1 MSRRKFIALVGGAAA
16 AWSLAVQA
24 QQPAMPVI
32 GFVNSAS
39 PGGYPPVSAFLK
51 GLGESGFVE
60 GRDVAIEYRWAEGNF
75 ERLPAL
81 LTDLVR
87 RNVSVIAATSTPAAV
102 AAKASV
108 TTIPVV
114 FTTSADP
121 VRLGLVS
128 NLSKPEAN
136 LTGATQLNVE
146 VSAKRLELLH
156 TVVPEATNFA
166 LLTNSPDPM
175 TAPVSQ
181 DVSAAAA
188 ALGLKLSILRASSE
202 QDLARVFDSLA
213 QLKIEA
219 LVIGSDPFFSN
230 HSAAL
235 AQLTL
240 HYRVPAIYQYLDF
253 TTAGGLMSYGGE
265 VAEAYRVAGTYV
277 GRILKGAKPADL
289 PVQEATKVNLYLN
302 LKTAKVLGITFPLT
316 LLGRVDQVIE

>member
-166 LLTNSPDPM
+166 LLT
-175 TAPVSQ
+175 
-181 DVSAAAA
+181 
-188 ALGLKLSILRASSE
+188 
-202 QDLARVFDSLA
+202 RV
-213 QLKIEA
+213 QT
-219 LVIGSDPFFSN
+219 
-230 HSAAL
+230 H
-235 AQLTL
+235 
-240 HYRVPAIYQYLDF
+240 
-253 TTAGGLMSYGGE
+253 
-265 VAEAYRVAGTYV
+265 
-277 GRILKGAKPADL
+277 
-289 PVQEATKVNLYLN
+289 
-302 LKTAKVLGITFPLT
+302 
-316 LLGRVDQVIE
+316 

>member
-16 AWSLAVQA
+16 EWSLAVQA

-188 ALGLKLSILRASSE
+188 ALGLKLSILGASSE